1 MTATER
7 IRRASS
13 PEDYRTGFYLLAGIV
28 KIEVLIVF
36 CLMAANVYMSMT
48 YRPQDN
54 YYAVNFEN
62 KMRYLYG
69 LDSPILNQD
78 ALLSWVSNA
87 ATDIMTFGFA
97 DYDERLYATRVYFTP
112 EGWIKFAPAI
122 MGSRLLSS
130 VIEKRQIMVAIP
142 LEPPTILSEGVVRGR
157 YTYQVRAPMLLSI
170 RAGNA
175 KTSSTITADLEIVRM
190 PTSEMPSGLGISLW
204 RSM

>member
-36 CLMAANVYMSMT
+36 CLMVANAYMALT
-48 YRPQDN
+48 HRPQDG

-69 LDSPILNQD
+69 LDNPILNQD
-78 ALLSWVSNA
+78 ALLSWVANA

-97 DYDERLYATRVYFTP
+97 DYDARLFASQVYFTP

-122 MGSRLLSS
+122 MESRLLST
-130 VIEKRQIMVAIP
+130 VIEKRQIMVAVP
-142 LEPPTILSEGVVRGR
+142 LEPPTILTEGVVKGR
-157 YTYQVRAPMLLSI
+157 YTYQVQVPMLLSV

-175 KTSSTITADLEIVRM
+175 KTSSTITADLEIVRV
-190 PTSEMPSGLGISLW
+190 PTSEMPSGLGINLW